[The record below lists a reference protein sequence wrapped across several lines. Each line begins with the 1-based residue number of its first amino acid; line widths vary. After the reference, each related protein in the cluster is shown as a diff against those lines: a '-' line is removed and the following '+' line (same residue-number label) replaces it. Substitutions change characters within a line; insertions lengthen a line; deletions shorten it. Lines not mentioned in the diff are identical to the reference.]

1 MINLRKKIGIIAILC
16 IFLDQLSKL
25 IIVNTFNLYQ
35 NKEIIKNFFS
45 LTYVK
50 NTGAAWS
57 ILDGKV
63 PLLIIITI
71 ISLIFIIRFVF
82 KDENVK
88 KIDAITYGM
97 LLGGIIG
104 NLIDRIAY
112 GYVIDFLSFIII
124 KYNFPVFNI
133 ADSLIVVSVF
143 LMIITSFWGEK
154 NENNSR

>member
-112 GYVIDFLSFIII
+112 GYVIDFLSFIIF

-143 LMIITSFWGEK
+143 LMIITSFWGDK
-154 NENNSR
+154 NENSSR